1 MSALSLTL
9 KQKPASGVDLSPLT
23 PDRLQGK
30 KFNEIKELQLDAGK
44 SPVRAGDL
52 FEITGSDPQHLI
64 FKRATD
70 KLHHIGAGMTQG
82 LIEIS
87 GTAGDYLGREMRGGA
102 IKLRGSAGHWVGAGM
117 REGEIQISGNT
128 GDFLGAALPGQRE
141 GMRGGLIVVAGNA
154 GDRVGDRQRKGVI
167 VIKGDA
173 GSYCGSQMLAGTI
186 ICLGKAGANPGTGM
200 KRGTLVFAQN
210 PAHLSPSFNTCG
222 PLKMEFLRLLFKQMS
237 FASPQ
242 LTMLRQFGPLAERL
256 VGDMA
261 SGGKGEIL
269 ILQGNYG
276 QV

>member
-1 MSALSLTL
+1 MSALTFTL
-9 KQKPASGVDLSPLT
+9 KQRPHAGVDVSLLT
-23 PDRLQGK
+23 PDGLLGK
-30 KFNEIKELQLDAGK
+30 NIKQIKELQLASGK
-44 SPVRAGDL
+44 TPVRAGDL
-52 FEITGSDPQHLI
+52 FEIAGSDPQHLI
-64 FKRATD
+64 FRRVTD
-70 KLHHIGAGMTQG
+70 KLHHIGARMAQG
-82 LIEIS
+82 LIEVS

-117 REGEIQISGNT
+117 REGEIQVPGNV

-154 GDRVGDRQRKGVI
+154 GDRVGDRQRRGVI

-173 GSYCGSQMLAGTI
+173 GAYCGSQMLAGTI
-186 ICLGKAGANPGTGM
+186 MVLGHAGASPGTGM
-200 KRGTLVFAQN
+200 KRGTLVFTQN
-210 PAHLSPSFNTCG
+210 PEHLAPSFNTCG
-222 PLKMEFLRLLFKQMS
+222 PLKMEFLRLLFRQMS

-242 LTMLRQFGPLAERL
+242 LAMLRQFGPLAERL

-276 QV
+276 RV